1 MKVFNT
7 MFRWYIRQ
15 RLPRIRRFGQFPI
28 DVQNLLFKGLIHTAK
43 DTEWGKQY
51 RYETIDNPAEYR
63 RRVPVSTYEDVYPYI
78 KRMMHGEQDILWP
91 GEVKWF
97 SKSSGT
103 TGGGS
108 KYIPVTEVSLREC
121 HIAGGH
127 DIMATWYEHNDARL
141 FEGKGLMV
149 GGTFETFASH
159 PATHVGDVS
168 AIMIHHMPR
177 YLQLFTT
184 PDVQTMLT
192 QDFDEKIER
201 MAAITPT
208 EKVTTLMGVPT
219 WNIVLFRRILEI
231 TGKENLLEVWPD
243 FQLYMHGGVNF
254 EPYRN
259 QFREFF
265 PDNKVAY
272 LNIYNASEGFFAAQ
286 LENEAPE
293 GDMTLLLDNGV
304 FYEFLPKSEW
314 HKDQPEAID
323 LEDVEVGKTY
333 AIVISTNA
341 GLWRYVPGDTVT
353 FTSKTPYKIKI
364 TGRTKHCINAFGE
377 EVVIE
382 NTDAALVRTCE
393 QTKAQISEYTVAPIF
408 LSREARG
415 GHEWLIEFEKEPES
429 LHDFGI
435 LLDKNLQNINSD
447 YAAKRFKNLALHSP
461 VIHKI
466 PTGTFHNWLRSKGR
480 YGGQNK
486 VPRLANERK
495 YLEEITDFVSKH

>member
-1 MKVFNT
+1 MKLFNT

-15 RLPRIRRFGQFPI
+15 RLPRIRRFEQFPI
-28 DVQNLLFKGLIHTAK
+28 DVQDLLFKELIHTAK
-43 DTEWGKQY
+43 DTEWGRLYKY
-51 RYETIDNPAEYR
+51 DTIDTPAEYR
-63 RRVPVSTYEDVYPYI
+63 RRVPVNAYENIFPYI
-78 KRMMHGEQDILWP
+78 KRMMYGERNILWP

-121 HIAGGH
+121 HLAGAH

-149 GGTFETFASH
+149 GGTFEAFAPY
-159 PATHVGDVS
+159 PATHIGDVS
-168 AIMIHHMPR
+168 AVMIHHMPG
-177 YLQLFTT
+177 YMQLFTT
-184 PDVQTMLT
+184 PDVQTTLT
-192 QDFDEKIER
+192 KDFDEKITR
-201 MAAITPT
+201 MAEITPA
-208 EKVTTLMGVPT
+208 ERVTTLMGVPT
-219 WNIVLFRRILEI
+219 WNIVLFRRILEM

-254 EPYRN
+254 EPYRH

-265 PDNKVAY
+265 PDDKVAY

-314 HKDQPEAID
+314 HKEEPEAIG
-323 LEDVEVGKTY
+323 LEDVEIGKDY

-341 GLWRYVPGDTVT
+341 GLWRYVPGDTVV
-353 FTSKTPYKIKI
+353 FTSARPYKIKI
-364 TGRTKHCINAFGE
+364 TGRIKHFINAFGE

-382 NTDAALVRTCE
+382 NTDMALAQTCG
-393 QTKAQISEYTVAPIF
+393 QTHAQISEYTVAPIF
-408 LSREARG
+408 LSRQAKG
-415 GHEWLIEFEKEPES
+415 GHEWLIEFEKEPAS
-429 LHDFGI
+429 LEEFCI

-447 YAAKRFKNLALHSP
+447 YEAKRFKDMALHLP
-461 VIHKI
+461 VIRKI
-466 PTGTFHNWLRSKGR
+466 PIGTFHNWLRSKGR

-486 VPRLANERK
+486 IPRLANERK
-495 YLEEITDFVSKH
+495 YVEEVINFLSP